1 MKKTQKKLRIPS
13 KYILFA
19 ISGICIML
27 MLASATLNISGGPLY
42 SVASTIFTPMQNG
55 INAVGRKLV
64 LVTNNLKSK
73 QELIAENEALK
84 EQITSLEEELYNTI
98 LDVYELENLKELYEI
113 DQEYEEYEKI
123 GAKVI
128 ASDSSNFFTTFIINK
143 GSEDGIKENMNVLAG
158 NGLVGIVTE
167 VSSHSATVKSIIS
180 DNSNVSAM
188 VLGSSDHMVVSGNLY
203 TMNENSTIS
212 FSQLRDDGEYAQVG
226 SSVVTSYISDR
237 YLPGLLIGYISEI
250 HEDNNQLTTKSGTIT
265 PAVDFTHVEDVLVI
279 LELKQD
285 TTE

>member
-13 KYILFA
+13 KYILFS

-250 HEDNNQLTTKSGTIT
+250 HEDNNQLTKSGTIT

>member
-250 HEDNNQLTTKSGTIT
+250 HEDNNQLTKSGTIT